1 MSVLNDIYGIDED
14 ELCITFQ
21 LHLNIGTYREQ
32 HCYRRFLKS
41 SIIGVGLGEFD
52 KPNNLLIYLS
62 SGDVFDLHK
71 TMFGGS
77 YSGFKAFALSP
88 RGNYF
93 INDLFRRICN
103 FLKTYPETNSKT
115 PGKELP
121 SA

>member
-1 MSVLNDIYGIDED
+1 MSGLNDIYGIEED
-14 ELCITFQ
+14 EFCITFQ
-21 LHLNIGTYREQ
+21 LHLNINTYREQ

-52 KPNNLLIYLS
+52 KPSNLLIYLS
-62 SGDVFDLHK
+62 TGDVFDLQK
-71 TMFGGS
+71 IVFGGS
-77 YSGFKAFALSP
+77 YSGFKAFVLSP

-103 FLKTYPETNSKT
+103 FLKTDPETNSKT

-121 SA
+121 SI